1 MYFVQGALNQCEWRV
16 TELWN
21 ELFRK
26 CMETMEESYQNL
38 RERIGSSIATIVWF
52 DLTHLYIDPRI
63 PKKFHPMKINDAMN
77 EINTK
82 VCFIEAIYYFCWYVR
97 YRYSFLLMNFFIW
110 TKY

>member
-21 ELFRK
+21 QLFQK
-26 CMETMEESYQNL
+26 CVETMEESYQNL

-63 PKKFHPMKINDAMN
+63 PKKFHPMKIDDAMGK
-77 EINTK
+77 INTK
-82 VCFIEAIYYFCWYVR
+82 VYFNRIFCYSCWHVD
-97 YRYSFLLMNFFIW
+97 
-110 TKY
+110 